1 MHTFLY
7 VLPVY
12 FRRFMEFNKM
22 LKTIDRVM
30 EIVKQTHV
38 QGQKEY
44 AHDEDNVFANF
55 ERVGSNLNMPRE
67 KALLVY
73 LLKHMDGICSYVDGF
88 EMQRDSFKG
97 RITDAI
103 VYLCL
108 LWAMDDE
115 NIKQDAKN

>member
-1 MHTFLY
+1 
-7 VLPVY
+7 
-12 FRRFMEFNKM
+12 M

-30 EIVKQTHV
+30 DIVKQTHI

-44 AHDEDNVFANF
+44 AHDTENVFANF
-55 ERVGSNLNMPRE
+55 ERVASNLNVSRE

-73 LLKHMDGICSYVDGF
+73 LLKHIDGICSYVDGHK
-88 EMQRDSFKG
+88 MQRDNLKG

-108 LWAMDDE
+108 LWGMDDV
-115 NIKQDAKN
+115 NMRDFISSKNERLKVAAEKHVQS